1 MSSDLNS
8 LTLDKITAAMLTAE
22 DIKSAASLLYLAYYD
37 DPLFMKIFRANES
50 DYELRLRA
58 AIREELTTFWQ
69 AQQPMIGVFN
79 QQQLLG
85 VACLT
90 EPNTDNGERLW
101 HWRLKML
108 LTAGYVSTKQLLE
121 KEQSIHSA
129 MPVEHYHMLVFLAV
143 SPKHQS
149 LGLGHYLLHAVNSIV
164 DKNADSAGV
173 GVFVT
178 LDKYKSLFADNS
190 YKTVT
195 QLSFNN
201 VSGYL
206 MFRPKQSA
214 LST

>member
-1 MSSDLNS
+1 MGTNDHALSIDNLSV
-8 LTLDKITAAMLTAE
+8 AMLSAE
-22 DIKSAASLLYLAYYD
+22 DVKSAGSLLYLSYHD

-58 AIREELTTFWQ
+58 AIREELTTFWH
-69 AQQPMIGVFN
+69 AEQPMIGLFN

-90 EPNTDNGERLW
+90 EPNTDNGQRLW

-121 KEQSIHSA
+121 KEQTVHSA
-129 MPVEHYHMLVFLAV
+129 MPVEHYHMLAFLAV
-143 SPKHQS
+143 SPKHQA
-149 LGLGHYLLHAVNSIV
+149 LGLGHYLLRAVNTLVEGNTNS
-164 DKNADSAGV
+164 SGV

-178 LDKYKSLFADNS
+178 LDKYKSLFVENH
-190 YKTVT
+190 YQHITE
-195 QLSFNN
+195 LSFNN

-206 MFRPKQSA
+206 MFRPQQPKA
-214 LST
+214 

>member
-1 MSSDLNS
+1 MTSDVNP
-8 LTLDKITAAMLTAE
+8 LTLDNISAAMLSAE
-22 DIKSAASLLYLAYYD
+22 DVKSAGSLLYLSYYD
-37 DPLFMKIFRANES
+37 DPLFMKIFRAHES

-58 AIREELTTFWQ
+58 AIREELTTFWH
-69 AQQPMIGVFN
+69 AQQPMIGLFN

-121 KEQSIHSA
+121 KEQTIHSA
-129 MPVEHYHMLVFLAV
+129 MPVEQYHMLAFLAV
-143 SPKHQS
+143 SPKHQA

-164 DKNADSAGV
+164 DKSPDSAGV

-178 LDKYKSLFADNS
+178 LDKYKSLFTDNH
-190 YKTVT
+190 YQNVEE
-195 QLSFNN
+195 LSFDN

-206 MFRPKQSA
+206 MFRPKQPA